1 MYIDSFASNSQ
12 NLLTLRNEQ
21 KTPIMYIEL
30 SGKTHDTLIDLA
42 TIIGVGLAGW
52 GNAIHIMIASIVG
65 ITLIVKNVY
74 DILIKRQEKI
84 KIERE
89 NNEKNLEISKTE

>member
-1 MYIDSFASNSQ
+1 MYVEF
-12 NLLTLRNEQ
+12 
-21 KTPIMYIEL
+21 
-30 SGKTHDTLIDLA
+30 SGKAHDTLIDLA
-42 TIIGVGLAGW
+42 TIIAVGLAGW

-89 NNEKNLEISKTE
+89 NNENNLEIPKTQ